1 MRRISI
7 SLLLI
12 GALAAA
18 ALGQEADKT
27 KPAKRE
33 RAVRN
38 TAERR
43 GAEQGQI
50 AQKLQKQIDELRT
63 AHQDLIADLRT
74 LRATAVKEKAT
85 ETISQIDKLISRQQ
99 QDFQEKVQQL
109 EQQQQQ
115 MQKALREQ
123 SAGATQ
129 EARKP
134 GRGARDFEASSFDGK
149 TVKLA
154 DYRDKVVVLEW
165 LNLDCPFVQ
174 YHYDKAATMI
184 DLAKKYKDK
193 GVVWLAVNSTCQTTP
208 EANRDFAARH
218 KLPYPILDDRSGR
231 IGRSYG
237 ALTTPHV
244 FIIKGGEVVY
254 DGAIDNAP
262 NGKTIDGGAKV
273 NYVDKALSE
282 LTSGKPVSTP
292 KTQSY
297 GCSVKYPT
305 P

>member
-7 SLLLI
+7 PLLLI
-12 GALAAA
+12 AALAATA
-18 ALGQEADKT
+18 VGQEADKT
-27 KPAKRE
+27 KPARRE
-33 RAVRN
+33 RALRP
-38 TAERR
+38 TTERR

-50 AQKLQKQIDELRT
+50 AQRLQKQIDELRT

-74 LRATAVKEKAT
+74 LRATATKEKAT
-85 ETISQIDKLISRQQ
+85 ETAAQIDKVISKHEQS
-99 QDFQEKVQQL
+99 FQEKVQQL
-109 EQQQQQ
+109 ELQQQQ
-115 MQKALREQ
+115 MQKALKER
-123 SAGATQ
+123 AGNVEEIKKQ
-129 EARKP
+129 

-154 DYRDKVVVLEW
+154 DYKDKIVVLEW

-193 GVVWLAVNSTCQTTP
+193 GVVWLAVNTTGQTTP
-208 EANRDFAARH
+208 EANRDFAAKH
-218 KLPYPILDDRSGR
+218 KLPYPILDDRSGKM
-231 IGRSYG
+231 GRMYG

-244 FIIKGGEVVY
+244 FIIKNGVVVY

-262 NGKTIDGGAKV
+262 NGQAIGGEKI

-282 LTSGKPVSTP
+282 LTLGKPVSTS
-292 KTQSY
+292 KTQPY
-297 GCSVKYPT
+297 GCSVKYPAQ
-305 P
+305 